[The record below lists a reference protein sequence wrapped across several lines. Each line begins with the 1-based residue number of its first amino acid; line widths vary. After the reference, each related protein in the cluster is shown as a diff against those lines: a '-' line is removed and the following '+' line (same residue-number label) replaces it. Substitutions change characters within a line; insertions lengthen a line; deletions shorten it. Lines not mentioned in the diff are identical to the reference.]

1 MSYLHGIQIKEGEA
15 SVILSTGDTSIIAL
29 VGTASKGSNEPKLI
43 TSLQQGKTEYG
54 ADIEGFTIPSALE
67 TLFTYASAKVIVI
80 NVLTAAKATALLDVD
95 GKMTRNADKTIATHI
110 YKTTIPAAVDYSS
123 ELLSALDKLLTIGDT
138 LNIKPNVVI
147 VPGYSQVKAINGKM
161 ATIAGKLNGFAIV
174 DIVANDVQAALTAR
188 ASGDF
193 NISLPE
199 VVLCYPQVFR
209 YNAHEE
215 AANIIGLS
223 VHTAAAKVKRDN
235 EKGYW
240 ISPSNTQLK
249 EVMGA
254 TTIIGSSL
262 TEPSADTNML
272 NGQGIQTVFTK
283 PGAGMRLWGNWTSAF
298 PQDKTPVSM
307 IAPRA
312 VRMAIREALIDAT
325 LNYVDNTPTTLA
337 IDMITEDVSDFLRTL
352 SGQGAI
358 AKGTCRYDKELNP
371 PAEVAQGK
379 LTFTLA
385 VTYQPSLE
393 LITFIEQVEYEYN
406 N

>member
-1 MSYLHGIQIKEGEA
+1 MAYLHGIQIKEGEA
-15 SVILSTGDTSIIAL
+15 SVILSTGDTSIVAL

-43 TSLQQGKTEYG
+43 TSLQQAKTEYG
-54 ADIEGFTIPSALE
+54 EDIEGFTIPSALE

-80 NVLTAAKATALLDVD
+80 NVLTSAKATTLLDED
-95 GKMTRNADKTIATHI
+95 GKMTRNVDKTVATHI
-110 YKTTIPAAVDYSS
+110 YKTTIPVAVDYSS
-123 ELLSALDKLLTIGDT
+123 EILSALDKMLVVGDI
-138 LNIKPNVVI
+138 LNIKPNIVI
-147 VPGYSQVKAINGKM
+147 VPGYSHLKAIIGRM
-161 ATIAGKLNGFAIV
+161 STVAEKLNGFALV
-174 DIVANDVQAALTAR
+174 DIIADDVQAALTAR

-199 VVLCYPQVFR
+199 VVLCYPQLIR
-209 YNAHEE
+209 YNAHEKSN
-215 AANIIGLS
+215 NIIGLS
-223 VHTAAAKVKRDN
+223 VHTAASKVKRDN

-249 EVMGA
+249 EIIGT

-262 TEPSADTNML
+262 TESSADTNIL

-283 PGAGMRLWGNWTSAF
+283 SGMRLWGNWTSAF

-312 VRMAIREALIDAT
+312 VRMAIRETLIDAT

-337 IDMITEDVSDFLRTL
+337 IDMITEDVNAFLRTL

-358 AKGTCRYDKELNP
+358 FKGRCSYDKELNP
-371 PAEVAQGK
+371 PTEVAQGK
-379 LTFTLA
+379 LTFMLA